1 MSLDVMYIN
10 KAEEIAKKVH
20 NQDLQSSVEMQAKK
34 DLMLANQAE
43 EEPKGT
49 LVNIPVR
56 IKGVEYM
63 SYVMRMGEN
72 MPAYNFW
79 PRGREIIHRL
89 IMRAAMTE
97 TLDELVLLRTP
108 ESNLRSILFDSMNK
122 RESNYLGDDF

>member
-1 MSLDVMYIN
+1 
-10 KAEEIAKKVH
+10 
-20 NQDLQSSVEMQAKK
+20 
-34 DLMLANQAE
+34 
-43 EEPKGT
+43 
-49 LVNIPVR
+49 
-56 IKGVEYM
+56 
-63 SYVMRMGEN
+63 MRMGEN